1 MSDQGDYFTRSE
13 EAASLLADALGE
25 IIRLNQEARET
36 KEKSDCEFRQR
47 EAELVARIEAQ
58 ANVIEDQNHAIARL
72 KLQLSNVP
80 TTRPQ
85 RHVAAEMGL
94 LGPDQRA
101 EARDLAEED
110 RHRERRCEEFNAML
124 SGAEQLRDGM
134 AKSSGLVAEKEP
146 DQK

>member
-1 MSDQGDYFTRSE
+1 MCDCEHGYATLQDR
-13 EAASLLADALGE
+13 AAEE
-25 IIRLNQEARET
+25 IITLNGEMRRLRTESRTEMRT
-36 KEKSDCEFRQR
+36 R

-58 ANVIEDQNHAIARL
+58 ANVIEDQKHAILRL

-101 EARDLAEED
+101 EARDLAEKD
-110 RHRERRCEEFNAML
+110 RHRERRCEEFNALL

-134 AKSSGLVAEKEP
+134 AKASGLVSEKEP

>member
-13 EAASLLADALGE
+13 EAASVLADALGE

-58 ANVIEDQNHAIARL
+58 ANVIEDQKHAIARL

-94 LGPDQRA
+94 
-101 EARDLAEED
+101 
-110 RHRERRCEEFNAML
+110 REKLMACH
-124 SGAEQLRDGM
+124 EQLRDGM
-134 AKSSGLVAEKEP
+134 AKASGLVSEKEP

>member
-47 EAELVARIEAQ
+47 EAELVERIEIQ
-58 ANVIEDQNHAIARL
+58 SRVLRDQKDEILTLRL
-72 KLQLSNVP
+72 RLSNVP

-94 LGPDQRA
+94 LGPDQR
-101 EARDLAEED
+101 
-110 RHRERRCEEFNAML
+110 
-124 SGAEQLRDGM
+124 GAEQLRDGM
-134 AKSSGLVAEKEP
+134 AKASGLVSEKEP